1 MAKDLNE
8 LCPSKTISGFSRSLE
23 KMWHQQGWPLFR
35 LSLFLAPFRRRWTCS
50 RQALMASLGV
60 FAFID
65 RKILLMETI
74 LQQLMGGLSKYL
86 YSLHP
91 SQLVSMYWVNSNCK
105 APSGQACT
113 DHSDNGT
120 QCHVRFVRERTQKDI
135 STAPFPQGFNS
146 AKQISPEAGSARLLV
161 SLASKE
167 PSSHLSALQR
177 DLVATTPTAPG
188 SSRRTGLR
196 WPGVKPAVRPFAL
209 PRPSA
214 HPPSRPTST
223 WMKLPAV
230 PFLWQF
236 AKLPVPRN

>member
-1 MAKDLNE
+1 MSCVFPKPFQGSPEALKKCGTNKVGLYLDS
-8 LCPSKTISGFSRSLE
+8 LCSLHHSEEGGHVHDKPSWL
-23 KMWHQQGWPLFR
+23 PLACL
-35 LSLFLAPFRRRWTCS
+35 LSL
-50 RQALMASLGV
+50 
-60 FAFID
+60 
-65 RKILLMETI
+65 LLMETI

-120 QCHVRFVRERTQKDI
+120 RCHVRFVRERTQKDI

-146 AKQISPEAGSARLLV
+146 AKQISPEAGSARLGV

-167 PSSHLSALQR
+167 QSSHLSALQR

-188 SSRRTGLR
+188 SLRRTGLR

-209 PRPSA
+209 PRPSV
-214 HPPSRPTST
+214 HPPSRPTQRKT
-223 WMKLPAV
+223 HWEAVLRFLPS
-230 PFLWQF
+230 QHG
-236 AKLPVPRN
+236 